1 MEKTLKVTLEQLS
14 HHPLNQEI
22 YKLSAIDDLVSS
34 ISEKGLLQKLIINQ
48 KFQVISGNR
57 RFAAVKE
64 LGWKEV
70 EVEQVQTSEN
80 EELDFAS
87 VQRENAEMQRRCQEV
102 IDKCW
107 D

>member
-70 EVEQVQTSEN
+70 EVESY
-80 EELDFAS
+80 DP
-87 VQRENAEMQRRCQEV
+87 
-102 IDKCW
+102 K
-107 D
+107 